1 MITDVYEEE
10 RKIGSLHEK
19 IKDKVKIPDEL
30 RDYLKFKTTS
40 LQGLFLDYYS
50 NGGIND
56 YIENSKAH
64 FSIFIVAYDDFGR
77 YRGDLLQMFIEKS
90 SYFKGSGVRK
100 PVSSDVIITKLQRF
114 IDNNMPV
121 MLEYKGQ

>member
-1 MITDVYEEE
+1 MIIDIYEEE
-10 RKIGSLHEK
+10 RKIGALHEK
-19 IKDKVKIPDEL
+19 IKDNVKIPDEL
-30 RDYLKFKTTS
+30 RDYLKFKSTT

-50 NGGIND
+50 NGEIND

-64 FSIFIVAYDDFGR
+64 FSIFIVAYDSFGR

-90 SYFKGSGVRK
+90 SQFKGSGVRK
-100 PVSSDVIITKLQRF
+100 PVSSDVIITKLQKF
-114 IDNNMPV
+114 IDKNMET